1 MSKLRNGLTRAG
13 LVPVRGLGRLPPRA
27 ARGLTASLA
36 GPMRMLMK
44 RRARI
49 ARRNLALCFP
59 GWNDAQ
65 REATLRRHFRLL
77 AESVADIAQAWCRPG
92 QLGPAFGSVSG
103 LEHVEAAR
111 TSGRGVLLITGHVTC
126 LELGARLFG
135 EQVAA
140 CGIYRPLR
148 NPVLDAFQNQGR
160 QGYALEMIP
169 RHDLRAMV
177 RHLRA
182 GGILWYAPDQ
192 DFGADR
198 SLFVPFFGQPAA
210 TARGII
216 ELARLG
222 RAAVVPMYPL
232 QDLADRR
239 VEVMVAPELPD
250 FAAAPAEQSL
260 AAFNHFLEGQI
271 RRSPA
276 QYWWLHRRFKSAPPG
291 LPDRYREPTT

>member
-1 MSKLRNGLTRAG
+1 MSRLRNGMTRAG
-13 LVPVRGLGRLPPRA
+13 LVPVRGLGRLPPGA
-27 ARGLTASLA
+27 ARALTGGLA
-36 GPMRMLMK
+36 GPMRWLMT
-44 RRARI
+44 RRVAI

-59 GWNDAQ
+59 DWTSARLEQ
-65 REATLRRHFRLL
+65 TLRLHFRLL

-92 QLGPAFGSVSG
+92 RLDESFGEVIG
-103 LEHVEAAR
+103 MEYVEAAR
-111 TSGRGVLLITGHVTC
+111 AGGRGVLLITGHATC

-135 EQVAA
+135 ERVEA

-148 NPVLDAFQNQGR
+148 NPVLDAFQNRGR
-160 QGYALEMIP
+160 ERYARRMIP

-177 RHLRA
+177 KHLRA

-192 DFGADR
+192 DFGPDR
-198 SLFVPFFGQPAA
+198 SEFVPFFGQPVA

-232 QDLADRR
+232 QCLADRR
-239 VEVMVAPELPD
+239 VEVHVEAELPD
-250 FAAAPAEQSL
+250 FADAPAIESL
-260 AAFNHFLEGQI
+260 GAFNRFLERQI

-291 LPDRYREPTT
+291 VADRYRQTPA

>member
-1 MSKLRNGLTRAG
+1 MSRVRNGMTRAG
-13 LVPVRGLGRLPPRA
+13 LVPVRGLGRLPPGVARA
-27 ARGLTASLA
+27 LA
-36 GPMRMLMK
+36 GSLSRPMRRLMT
-44 RRARI
+44 RRATI

-59 GWNDAQ
+59 EWSSER
-65 REATLRRHFRLL
+65 REQTLELHFRLL

-92 QLGPAFGSVSG
+92 RLDDSFGSVSG

-111 TSGRGVLLITGHVTC
+111 SDGRGVLLITGHVTC

-135 EQVAA
+135 EQLEA

-148 NPVLDAFQNQGR
+148 NPVLDSFQNRGR
-160 QGYALEMIP
+160 ERYARQMIP

-198 SLFVPFFGQPAA
+198 SEFVPFFGQPAA
-210 TARGII
+210 TARGIL

-232 QDLADRR
+232 QQLSDRR
-239 VEVMVAPELPD
+239 VEVKVEAELID
-250 FAAAPAEQSL
+250 FAAAPPADSL
-260 AAFNHFLEGQI
+260 AAFNAFLERWI

-291 LPDRYREPTT
+291 VADRYRQAVA